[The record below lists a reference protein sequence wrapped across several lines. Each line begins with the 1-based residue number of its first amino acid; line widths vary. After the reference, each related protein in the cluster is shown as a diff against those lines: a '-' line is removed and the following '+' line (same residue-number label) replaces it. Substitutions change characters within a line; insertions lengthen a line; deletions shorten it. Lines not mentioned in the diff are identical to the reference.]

1 MMKKI
6 LPLGLRR
13 EDVLNSRE
21 HRGERKQI
29 EIYQQ
34 KPVEGRERLWFERV
48 EIEGEMK
55 NVYLSPIDL

>member
-1 MMKKI
+1 MKKI

-21 HRGERKQI
+21 HRGERNQI

-34 KPVEGRERLWFERV
+34 KPVEGRERYYK
-48 EIEGEMK
+48 EI
-55 NVYLSPIDL
+55 LSTYRPQN